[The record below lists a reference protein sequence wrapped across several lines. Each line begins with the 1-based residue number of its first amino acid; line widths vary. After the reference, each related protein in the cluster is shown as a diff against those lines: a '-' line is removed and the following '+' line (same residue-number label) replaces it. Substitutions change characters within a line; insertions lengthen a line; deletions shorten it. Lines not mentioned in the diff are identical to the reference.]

1 MKTEKENAFENK
13 LALREVV
20 PYLNLP
26 SHKNNNVNLWN
37 FKQKKNLVLIFH
49 HGISCIPCRNKLK
62 KLAKVYNIM
71 QSLETEVLGVSFN
84 DASKAKKQAE
94 LDGIPFPLLSDLDG

>member
-1 MKTEKENAFENK
+1 MKTEKENTFENK

-37 FKQKKNLVLIFH
+37 FKKKESRSN
-49 HGISCIPCRNKLK
+49 ISSW
-62 KLAKVYNIM
+62 NIVHSM
-71 QSLETEVLGVSFN
+71 
-84 DASKAKKQAE
+84 
-94 LDGIPFPLLSDLDG
+94 P